1 MHAVL
6 YLAAHGL
13 RARWRGWVVFAL
25 LVAVAGGVVLAA
37 VAGALRTGSAYPRFL
52 RASNASDVL
61 VSPGGTG
68 LGGYYRALA
77 RVPGVTAVEPV
88 AFLNT
93 EPLSVLNT
101 LAPAQVVAP
110 ADRRLQHVLDTPMV
124 LAGRLPSPDRAGEI
138 AVDQN
143 GAAALHLRV
152 GSAVVIRAV
161 RSDRPPRPADE
172 RTLRERVV
180 GVVVTRSSV
189 KPISEIDK
197 IPMIFASTA
206 LMRHLGP
213 NYLGADGAV
222 IKLQPG
228 TTVDGFRRHAA
239 ALARQFPGTQVQ
251 GELLVAD
258 LGMQAAAVER
268 AIGPE
273 AVALALF
280 ALVLAATALLVIG
293 HVAARLLAAGSAD
306 NLTLAALGA
315 TRAQLMGGK
324 LAEVSVAAAV
334 GAAAAAAVAVAAS
347 PLMPVGTAR
356 AAEPDPGISA
366 DMPVLLAGSIAASA
380 LLVAWAAWPAWR
392 LASYRGPDPSGM
404 TAPSGRPGFARWR
417 PAAPVTVAAG
427 VRLALDPGRGR
438 AAVPVRSALTGT
450 MLSVVAVTAAFTF
463 GANLLHLVDSP
474 RLYGKNWDA
483 AIDLQFGAIT
493 PEQTRHLL
501 GTTAAISGWT
511 LGNHGIVSIGGL
523 IVPAI
528 GLTAGQGPLLSP
540 TLLEGHQPRND
551 HEIVLGTSTLRQI
564 GRHVGDQVTVT
575 VNGHRVGE
583 RIVGRAV
590 FPNFGRG
597 SFTPTD
603 LGQGALTSIR
613 LLAESARP
621 SPEFNFVLVRFTHD
635 QPQTAAMASFTRS
648 VAGFCHS
655 RQPGP
660 CLATDQRPNGITS
673 YTQIDRTP
681 AVLATL
687 LAILGTAVLGQFIV
701 ISGRRCRREFA
712 ILKTLGLLRR
722 QVSSITA
729 WQVSILTG
737 LALLAGLPLGVAA
750 GRWTWALF
758 ARDLGIPAAAITPL
772 PLVLLMAP
780 AVILIANTVAFWPG
794 RTAARH
800 KPAEVLRTE

>member
-6 YLAAHGL
+6 HLAVHGL

-25 LVAVAGGVVLAA
+25 LVAVSGGAVLAA
-37 VAGALRTGSAYPRFL
+37 VAGAQRTGSAYPRFL

-61 VSPGGTG
+61 VSPTATG

-77 RVPGVTAVEPV
+77 RLPGVTAVEPL
-88 AFLNT
+88 A
-93 EPLSVLNT
+93 VLNT
-101 LAPAQVVAP
+101 LTPAQVVAP
-110 ADRRLQHVLDTPMV
+110 ADRRFQHVLDTPRV

-152 GSAVVIRAV
+152 GSAVTMRAL
-161 RSDRPPRPADE
+161 RSDRPSSPAE
-172 RTLRERVV
+172 VRTLRERVV
-180 GVVVTRSSV
+180 GVVVTRTSV
-189 KPISEIDK
+189 KPISALDK
-197 IPMIFASTA
+197 IPTILASTA

-213 NYLGADGAV
+213 NYLVADGAAV
-222 IKLQPG
+222 QLRPG
-228 TTVDGFRRHAA
+228 TTVEGFRRHAA

-251 GELLVAD
+251 DDLLVAD
-258 LGMQAAAVER
+258 LNMQAEAIER
-268 AIGPE
+268 AIRPE

-293 HVAARLLAAGSAD
+293 QVAARLLAAGSAD
-306 NLTLAALGA
+306 NPVLSALGA
-315 TRAQLMGGK
+315 TRAQLLGAK
-324 LAEVSVAAAV
+324 LAEVSIGAAAGAVAAA
-334 GAAAAAAVAVAAS
+334 GLAVAVS

-356 AAEPDPGISA
+356 VAEPDPGISA
-366 DMPVLLAGSIAASA
+366 DVPVLLAGSIAAFG

-392 LASYRGPDPSGM
+392 LASSRGADSRGGMTTPSGW
-404 TAPSGRPGFARWR
+404 PGFARWR
-417 PAAPVTVAAG
+417 PSAPVSLTAG
-427 VRLALDPGRGR
+427 AHLVLDSGRGR

-493 PEQTRHLL
+493 PGQTRDLL
-501 GTTAAISGWT
+501 GKTPAISGWT
-511 LGNHGIVSIGGL
+511 LGNHGIVSVGGL

-528 GLTAGQGPLLSP
+528 GLTPGQGPLLSP

-551 HEIVLGTSTLRQI
+551 GEIVLGTSTLRQI
-564 GRHVGDQVTVT
+564 SRHVGEHVTVT
-575 VNGHRVGE
+575 INGHRVRE

-590 FPNFGRG
+590 FPDFGQG
-597 SFTPTD
+597 GFTPTD

-613 LLAESARP
+613 LLAQSAGP
-621 SPEFNFVLVRFTHD
+621 GQGFGFVLVSFTRG
-635 QPQTAAMASFTRS
+635 QPQTAAMASFKRS

-655 RQPGP
+655 RQPAP
-660 CLATDQRPNGITS
+660 CLAIDQRPNGISS

-687 LAILGTAVLGQFIV
+687 LAILGAAVLGQFIV
-701 ISGRRCRREFA
+701 LSGRRRRREFA
-712 ILKTLGLLRR
+712 ILKALGLLRR
-722 QVSSITA
+722 QVTCITA
-729 WQVSILTG
+729 WQVTILTG
-737 LALLAGLPLGVAA
+737 LALLAGIPLGVAA
-750 GRWTWALF
+750 GRATWALF
-758 ARDLGIPAAAITPL
+758 ARDLGIPAAAITPF

-780 AVILIANTVAFWPG
+780 AVILIANTLAFWPG
-794 RTAARH
+794 RTIARL
-800 KPAEVLRTE
+800 KPADVLRAE

>member
-1 MHAVL
+1 MYAVL

-25 LVAVAGGVVLAA
+25 LVAIAGGAVLAS
-37 VAGALRTGSAYPRFL
+37 VAGARRTDSAYPRFL
-52 RASNASDVL
+52 QASNASDVL

-77 RVPGVTAVEPV
+77 RLPGVTAVEPV
-88 AFLNT
+88 A
-93 EPLSVLNT
+93 VLNT
-101 LAPAQVVAP
+101 LAPGQVVAP

-124 LAGRLPSPDRAGEI
+124 LAGRLPSPDRADEI

-152 GSAVVIRAV
+152 GSAVVIRAL

-189 KPISEIDK
+189 KPISAIDK
-197 IPMIFASTA
+197 VPMILASTA

-213 NYLGADGAV
+213 SYLVADGAG

-258 LGMQAAAVER
+258 LGMQVAAVER

-280 ALVLAATALLVIG
+280 ALVLAVTALLVIG
-293 HVAARLLAAGSAD
+293 QVAARLLAAGSAD
-306 NLTLAALGA
+306 NPPLAALGA
-315 TRAQLMGGK
+315 TRAQLMGGR
-324 LAEVSVAAAV
+324 LAEVSVAAAA
-334 GAAAAAAVAVAAS
+334 GAAAAVAVAVAVS

-356 AAEPDPGISA
+356 VAEPDPGISA
-366 DMPVLLAGSIAASA
+366 DTPVLLAGSIAAFA
-380 LLVAWAAWPAWR
+380 LLVARAAWPAWR
-392 LASYRGPDPSGM
+392 LASYRGPDSRGM
-404 TAPSGRPGFARWR
+404 TAPSGRPGLARWW
-417 PAAPVTVAAG
+417 PAAPV
-427 VRLALDPGRGR
+427 ALTTGAHLVLDSGRSR
-438 AAVPVRSALTGT
+438 AAVPVRGVLTGT

-528 GLTAGQGPLLSP
+528 GLTPGQGPLLSP

-590 FPNFGRG
+590 FPNFGQG
-597 SFTPTD
+597 GFTPTD

-613 LLAESARP
+613 LLPESVGP
-621 SPEFNFVLVRFTHD
+621 GQGFGFVLVRFTHD

-655 RQPGP
+655 RQPAP

-729 WQVSILTG
+729 WQVSILAG
-737 LALLAGLPLGVAA
+737 LAVLAGLPLGVAA

-758 ARDLGIPAAAITPL
+758 ARDLGIPSAAITPL

-780 AVILIANTVAFWPG
+780 AVILIANIMAFWPG
-794 RTAARH
+794 RTAARL